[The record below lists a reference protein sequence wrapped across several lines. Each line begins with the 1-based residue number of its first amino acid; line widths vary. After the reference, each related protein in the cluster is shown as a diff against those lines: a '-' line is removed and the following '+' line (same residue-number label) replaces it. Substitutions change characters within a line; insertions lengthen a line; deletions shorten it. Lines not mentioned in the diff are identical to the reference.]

1 MKEIRFAMLGYGGI
15 ARSHHAGYR
24 RLTEEGFP
32 VKLVALC
39 DINPAQ
45 FESAVNINN
54 ASDEG
59 KSTEGLHLYTSFEE
73 LMEKEEF
80 DVLDICLPTY
90 LHAAYAVRALR
101 AGKNVLCEKPMA
113 LTVAEADEMLAAAEE
128 SGKHLMIGQCLR
140 FSADYLALKALIDS
154 GKIGRVRHMYM
165 ERLSALPVWG
175 FEGWYRDVRRSGGSM
190 QDLSIHDYDMARF
203 LFGDPDRVFSVASNA
218 VVERGASS
226 SCLLYKNGTSV
237 TVNGSWNEANTFPFT
252 CSFRLTAERATV
264 TWDGRSKVKVYPADG
279 TPYTLEYDGV
289 DYMAEEIRHFAMTVA
304 GEITNEKNPPESA
317 KRSLELVF
325 RLADS
330 AEQGGVTVDFH

>member
-1 MKEIRFAMLGYGGI
+1 MKELRFAMLGYGGI

-24 RLTEEGFP
+24 RLAEENFP

-45 FESAVNINN
+45 FESAVDINN
-54 ASDEG
+54 ASDEN
-59 KSTEGLHLYTSFEE
+59 KSTADLHLYTSFEE

-90 LHAAYAVRALR
+90 LHATYAVRALR

-128 SGKHLMIGQCLR
+128 SGKQLMIGQCLR
-140 FSADYLALKALIDS
+140 FSADYLALKNLLDS
-154 GKIGRVRHMYM
+154 GEIGHARHMYM

-175 FEGWYRDVRRSGGSM
+175 FEGWYRDCRRSGGSM

-203 LFGDPDRVFSVASNA
+203 LFGDPDKVFSVASNA

-226 SCLLYKNGTSV
+226 SCLIYNNGLTVS
-237 TVNGSWNEANTFPFT
+237 VNGSWNEANSFPFS
-252 CSFRLTAERATV
+252 CGFRLTAEKATV
-264 TWDGRSKVKVYPADG
+264 TWDGRSPVKVYPFGA
-279 TPYTLEYDGV
+279 TPYTLGYDGV
-289 DYMAEEIRHFAMTVA
+289 DYMAEEIRHFALTVA
-304 GEITNEKNPPESA
+304 GEIANEKNPPASA
-317 KRSLELVF
+317 KRSLELVY
-325 RLADS
+325 RLVDS
-330 AEQGGVTVDFH
+330 VELGGVTVDF